1 MPALARGDGRLTGF
15 LSVQLPF
22 QTQVSSLV
30 ETPSE
35 PPNNTS
41 CPRAASQAALW
52 SLRGVGEDWDQPRIC
67 PRNKRTISV
76 NRGPGMLRRVF
87 IFYLLGTQSLLFPSR
102 QRDCPNRSTA
112 NAGHPLGV

>member
-15 LSVQLPF
+15 LTVQLPF
-22 QTQVSSLV
+22 QTQVSSLG
-30 ETPSE
+30 EIPSE

-41 CPRAASQAALW
+41 CPRAASQAAAW
-52 SLRGVGEDWDQPRIC
+52 SLRGVGWDQPRIC

-102 QRDCPNRSTA
+102 QLDCTNRRTA
-112 NAGHPLGV
+112 D